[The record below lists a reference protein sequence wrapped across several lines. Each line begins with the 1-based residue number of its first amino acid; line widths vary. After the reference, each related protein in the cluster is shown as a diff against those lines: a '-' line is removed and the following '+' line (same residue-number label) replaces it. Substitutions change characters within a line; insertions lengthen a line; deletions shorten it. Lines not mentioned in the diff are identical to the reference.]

1 MKNYTIIIINILA
14 FSFLIGQDVPPEIL
28 NKIQS
33 EAEKMGISSDQLNDI
48 GNTFDKK
55 NSKDEINLKE
65 SRSIDE
71 IAESDKSLNTDL
83 QENIKLIDRKND
95 VDKLFD
101 DINGEDESI
110 SKKKSI
116 VANIDNKSR
125 SSNRYFGYDIFK
137 SSLIF
142 SKNLKIFLLIQAI

>member
-137 SSLIF
+137 SSADF
-142 SKNLKIFLLIQAI
+142 FPKI

>member
-110 SKKKSI
+110 SKKIHSCKH
-116 VANIDNKSR
+116 
-125 SSNRYFGYDIFK
+125 
-137 SSLIF
+137 
-142 SKNLKIFLLIQAI
+142 